1 MFHFFVWKC
10 STTSFTFKWWLGG
23 SSKSETVNFFELLS
37 QTMPWSDLDHHAVIA
52 ETPVVRPGVPPR
64 SKLDWLISV
73 PGHLLQKRSNVY
85 KTSCWSHQFSNSPS
99 TSLSSLATQ
108 TYSED
113 CQLIRIWLSVWRS
126 SLSLTF
132 TLPYHHDHD
141 HDDKDDDHD
150 QIIIM
155 ITLRCHASSPF
166 TFLRHS
172 LAPRWFLR
180 YEPLSPLS

>member
-23 SSKSETVNFFELLS
+23 SSKSETVHFFELLS

-108 TYSED
+108 TYNED
-113 CQLIRIWLSVWRS
+113 CLFMVIGNQDQLEDPQFIVM
-126 SLSLTF
+126 
-132 TLPYHHDHD
+132 
-141 HDDKDDDHD
+141 
-150 QIIIM
+150 II

-166 TFLRHS
+166 TFLRQL

-180 YEPLSPLS
+180 NITLIFATVF